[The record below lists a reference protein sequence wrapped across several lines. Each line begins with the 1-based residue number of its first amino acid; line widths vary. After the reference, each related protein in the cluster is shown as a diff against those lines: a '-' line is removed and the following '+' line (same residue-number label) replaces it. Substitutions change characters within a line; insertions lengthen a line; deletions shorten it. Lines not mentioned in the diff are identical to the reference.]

1 MSGRSFGG
9 RGSRRFGWLY
19 AALAVVVALTASLMA
34 VGPASQTSGSAE
46 AAERAMPRSV
56 VGDDTLGYWTPMGI
70 SDDTGFPWLD
80 PGLNQAVYAL
90 AKYDGQIYA
99 GGLFDDTGGGG
110 DTVAQCDDSS
120 IYPLQ
125 CIAVWSEDD
134 TAWRPVGAGFNNTVD
149 SLVVMDD
156 TLYAGGLF
164 DDTVGG
170 VGDANNEC
178 TGDDTPSGDLWT
190 AEIAASD
197 DSWSSVA
204 WGDPEVAPST
214 SAPTLVAVASGGDDT
229 RVMTSPDGVNWSS
242 PLGPIP
248 VNDWQSV
255 VWGGLFVAVGSRGDD
270 SQVMTS
276 PNGINWTPR
285 LAASDD
291 SWSSVTFRNDNGT
304 FVAVASSGDD
314 TRVMYSNDGAGVS
327 WSSPSSPVPVN
338 AWQSVAWGDD
348 TFVAVASSGDD
359 TRVMYSNDDSG
370 AIWLSPSSPVP
381 VNDWQSVAWGNGTFV
396 AVGSSGD
403 DSQVMTSPNGVT
415 WTPRLAASDD
425 SWSSVTYGNGTFVA
439 VASSGDDSRIMTSR
453 NNGVTWTLRNS
464 PAANA
469 WQSVAWGHDSLWP
482 DTFVAVGSNP
492 PRTSQVMR
500 SAVIWS
506 PDPLGCIAAWKGG
519 NWSPVSGGLN
529 GKAQV
534 MTVLGD
540 DTLLVAGGF
549 ARAGTVG
556 PPNSPDLGGLAAWSD
571 GTWTAPGVGGFRTS
585 VNALASDG
593 SSVAYI
599 GGQYEG
605 DGADDSGIMQMTG
618 PFNAR
623 SSWFPMS
630 TGFSW
635 LLRDDTIQPGAVD
648 ALAILD
654 STVYAGGY
662 FTATGTRNRLL
673 FNLASWNGTSS
684 SWQTVGPGL
693 NSRNPGSRRPTS
705 VRALAADDTRGLLYV
720 GGTFDDTP
728 GGYGNGQCDDTTIPG
743 GPLRCVT
750 VWDTGIN
757 QFIPFKWGSADDSN
771 GLTGEASSFVVDDS
785 VVYVGGNFNTNAQG
799 AFPYQWNLKNVGKW
813 TWGAPSAAVTSSTG
827 TAGSSVPITGSRLI
841 CVSEVKFGS
850 TSATFTRSSI
860 TQMSATVPNLAPGT
874 YPITVNAVGGIAAAG
889 TYTVTATP
897 TPPSPTPPS
906 PPRDVAA
913 TAGDASATI
922 TWQAPAS
929 TGSYP
934 VTDYEVT
941 SSPGGRTCLVSATT
955 CRITDLTNGT
965 SYTFTA
971 RALSG
976 AGWSAASAPSNAVT
990 PRAEPPTSTIVI
1002 TGTRSAA
1009 KATVTGKT
1017 TGFGMGGMA
1026 TAHTRTARGTPY
1038 TTGSTALVSTKG
1050 TFEWSRGISKRKTL
1064 WVYFTGGDAKSNVLV
1079 LRP

>member
-19 AALAVVVALTASLMA
+19 AALAIVVALTASLMA

-46 AAERAMPRSV
+46 AAERVMPRSV

-70 SDDTGFPWLD
+70 SDGTGFPWLD

-90 AKYDGQIYA
+90 AKYRGQIYA

-110 DTVAQCDDSS
+110 DTPAQCDDSS

-134 TAWRPVGAGFNNTVD
+134 TAWRPVDAGFNNTVD

-170 VGDANNEC
+170 VGDVNNVC

-197 DSWSSVA
+197 DSWSSVT
-204 WGDPEVAPST
+204 WGYPNGGSVF
-214 SAPTLVAVASGGDDT
+214 VAVASGGDDT
-229 RVMTSPDGVNWSS
+229 RVMTSTN
-242 PLGPIP
+242 
-248 VNDWQSV
+248 
-255 VWGGLFVAVGSRGDD
+255 
-270 SQVMTS
+270 
-276 PNGINWTPR
+276 
-285 LAASDD
+285 
-291 SWSSVTFRNDNGT
+291 
-304 FVAVASSGDD
+304 
-314 TRVMYSNDGAGVS
+314 GVS
-327 WSSPSSPVPVN
+327 WSLPAGSVPVN
-338 AWQSVAWGDD
+338 AWQSV
-348 TFVAVASSGDD
+348 TFG
-359 TRVMYSNDDSG
+359 TG
-370 AIWLSPSSPVP
+370 A
-381 VNDWQSVAWGNGTFV
+381 GGGTFV

-403 DSQVMTSPNGVT
+403 DSQVMTSPDGVT
-415 WTPRLAASDD
+415 WTARQATSDD
-425 SWSSVTYGNGTFVA
+425 SWSSVLYAFPPAPSQPVFVAVASSGDDSQVMTSPDGFTWTARKAAVNRAWQSVAFGDDTFVA
-439 VASSGDDSRIMTSR
+439 VASSGDDSQVMTSPD
-453 NNGVTWTLRNS
+453 GFTWTARK
-464 PAANA
+464 AAVNRA
-469 WQSVAWGHDSLWP
+469 WQSVAWGGGRFVAVSSSGDDSQVMTSTNGVDWTARQATSDDSWTSVTWADDKFVAVSSSGSGNQVMTSPDGITWTTRNSPVSNAWQSVTWSGQPWP
-482 DTFVAVGSNP
+482 NTFVAVGSSP
-492 PRTSQVMR
+492 PSSSQVMR
-500 SAVIWS
+500 SVLTVS
-506 PDPLGCIAAWKGG
+506 PDPLGCIAAWNGAT
-519 NWSPVSGGLN
+519 WSPVSLGLN

-571 GTWTAPGVGGFRTS
+571 GTWTAPGVGGFQTS

-599 GGQYEG
+599 GGHYEG

-618 PFNAR
+618 PFNGR

-662 FTATGTRNRLL
+662 FTATGTRNRSL
-673 FNLASWNGTSS
+673 FNLASWNGT

-757 QFIPFKWGSADDSN
+757 QFIPFQWGSADDSN
-771 GLTGEASSFVVDDS
+771 GLTGGVSSFVVDDS

-841 CVSEVKFGS
+841 GVSEVRFGS
-850 TSATFTRSSI
+850 TPATFTRSSI

-874 YPITVNAVGGIAAAG
+874 YPVTVNAVGGIATAG
-889 TYTVTATP
+889 TYTVTANP
-897 TPPSPTPPS
+897 TPDPPTA
-906 PPRDVAA
+906 PRDVTA

-929 TGSYP
+929 AGSYL

-941 SSPGGRTCLVSATT
+941 SSPGGRICLVSTTT
-955 CRITDLTNGT
+955 CKVTGLTNGT
-965 SYTFTA
+965 PYTFTA
-971 RALSG
+971 RALTG
-976 AGWSAASAPSNAVT
+976 AGWSVSSAPSNAVT

-1002 TGTRSAA
+1002 TGTRSAV

-1017 TGFGMGGMA
+1017 TGFGMGGMV

-1038 TTGSTALVSTKG
+1038 TPGSTALVSTTG
-1050 TFEWSRGISKRKTL
+1050 SFEWSRGIGKRKTL